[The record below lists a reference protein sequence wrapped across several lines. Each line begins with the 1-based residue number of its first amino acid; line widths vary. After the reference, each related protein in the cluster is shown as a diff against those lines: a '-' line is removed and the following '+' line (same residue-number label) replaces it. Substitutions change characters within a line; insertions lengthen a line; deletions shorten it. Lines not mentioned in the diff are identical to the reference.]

1 MKRLVNYI
9 LRKLHMLFT
18 RNLFRSIG
26 HDVLYFH
33 DSYFTFNKISIGAG
47 TYIGPAAYF
56 STESYIDIG
65 KKVVFGPE
73 VYILGGNHDFSQVGV
88 YIADVKIKAPGN
100 DLPVTIHDDVWI
112 GARATILQGVTVGR
126 GAVIG
131 AGSVVTKDV
140 LPYHIVAGV
149 PAKKI
154 SVRFSSEQIELHE
167 RKLRG

>member
-1 MKRLVNYI
+1 VNRLFRYI
-9 LRKLHMLFT
+9 LRSLYVCST
-18 RNLFRSIG
+18 RKKFQEIG
-26 HDVLYFH
+26 RGVVYFY
-33 DSYFTFNKISIGAG
+33 DSYFSFRNIKIGAG
-47 TYIGPAAYF
+47 TYIGPGAYF
-56 STESYIDIG
+56 STESYINIG
-65 KKVVFGPE
+65 KKVVFGPG
-73 VYILGGNHDFSQVGV
+73 VFILSGNHDFSQVGV
-88 YIADVKIKAPGN
+88 YIADVKIKTPGN

-140 LPYHIVAGV
+140 LPYHVVAGV

-167 RKLRG
+167 RQIR